1 MREDFPERYWRE
13 TEPPWDRRDVPWI
26 VRIAVR
32 WGITMLAFLAAAWVM
47 GDDIEIDSWKSLLAA
62 SAIFVAA
69 RAVLRP
75 ALLLL
80 TCPLQILTLGLFIF
94 VVNALI
100 LVFVDW
106 LCEELGVRFTVD
118 GFIAAFLGALII
130 SAVSFALDR
139 FLRRDPFAL
148 RALITLH

>member
-1 MREDFPERYWRE
+1 MPDDFPDRYWRE
-13 TEPPWDRRDVPWI
+13 TEPPWDRRNVPWI

-32 WGITMLAFLAAAWVM
+32 WGITMLAFIAADYIL
-47 GDDIEIDSWKSLLAA
+47 GNDIEIDSWKSLLTA

-80 TCPLQILTLGLFIF
+80 TCPLQIITFGLFIF
-94 VVNALI
+94 VVNALV
-100 LVFVDW
+100 LTFVDW
-106 LCEELGVRFTVD
+106 LCDWWGIAFTVD

-130 SAVSFALDR
+130 SAVSFVLDR
-139 FLRRDPFAL
+139 FLRRDPFAF
-148 RALITLH
+148 RA